1 MTPERREMMDEERK
15 KAREEAEKQL
25 QALGTQPQATV
36 EFTLFFDD
44 WRDVGGIKFPHKLR
58 RAMSGATNEEWT
70 VGKVKVNP
78 KIDPKK
84 FEG

>member
-1 MTPERREMMDEERK
+1 MSLPSITPRQVRDD
-15 KAREEAEKQL
+15 AEKQL
-25 QALGTQPQATV
+25 EAIRSQPQAMV

-44 WRDVGGIKFPHKLR
+44 WQETGGIRFPHKLR
-58 RAMSGATNEEWT
+58 RAIGGDTNEEWT

>member
-1 MTPERREMMDEERK
+1 M
-15 KAREEAEKQL
+15 
-25 QALGTQPQATV
+25 V

-44 WRDVGGIKFPHKLR
+44 WRDVGGIRFPHKLR
-58 RAMSGATNEEWT
+58 RAMGGATNEEWT

>member
-1 MTPERREMMDEERK
+1 MTEEERK
-15 KAREEAEKQL
+15 KAREDAEKQIEEMRS
-25 QALGTQPQATV
+25 QPPAMV

-44 WRDVGGIKFPHKLR
+44 WREVGGIKFPHKLR
-58 RAMSGATNEEWT
+58 RAMSGTTNEEWT
-70 VGKVKVNP
+70 VSKVKVNP

>member
-1 MTPERREMMDEERK
+1 MTGERK
-15 KAREEAEKQL
+15 KARDDAEKQIE
-25 QALGTQPQATV
+25 ALRSQPQATV

-58 RAMSGATNEEWT
+58 RAMSGDTNEWT
-70 VGKVKVNP
+70 IGKVKVNP
-78 KIDPKK
+78 KIDSKK

>member
-1 MTPERREMMDEERK
+1 MTEEERK
-15 KAREEAEKQL
+15 KARDDAEKQIE
-25 QALGTQPQATV
+25 ALRSQPQATV

-58 RAMSGATNEEWT
+58 RAMSGDTNEEWT
-70 VGKVKVNP
+70 IGKVKVSP
-78 KIDPKK
+78 KIDSKK